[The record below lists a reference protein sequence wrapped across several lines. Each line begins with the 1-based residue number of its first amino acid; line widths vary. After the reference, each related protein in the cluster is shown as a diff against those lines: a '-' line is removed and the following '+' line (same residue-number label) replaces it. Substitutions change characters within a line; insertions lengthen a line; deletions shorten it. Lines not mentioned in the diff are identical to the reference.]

1 MRVWGP
7 KFSTRAWHR
16 SSLLEAEGVERPGL
30 PPQLL
35 PALQA
40 LASEVGV
47 SRLALVGGAVRDALL
62 HDEHCDPWREL
73 PDLDLVMEG
82 SASELAAALQRHYGD
97 ERVQEVRVHGAYG
110 TAELSFDGVLLDLA
124 GARQD
129 HYPAPGENPVVESG
143 SLERDLE
150 RRDFTVNAMALE
162 LSLSGDR
169 EPLLLDPHGGQ
180 AHLERRELAFLH
192 ASSVADDPTRVI
204 RAARY
209 GARLGFVLTPSSQD
223 QLRTTLKRWPWSWRH
238 GQSTEHVPPALGTRL
253 RMELELLFENEPWLK
268 ALELLQQW
276 GALALLDPL
285 LSSNATLI
293 RRLRWAMRLKVP
305 LILALVA
312 AATDPCSLGQR
323 LQLPLRQQRLLEESM
338 SLTNWL
344 HSEVLPQAWVG
355 WSAVQWTEALETRA
369 WSPESVVLTVAMGV
383 PCWRPMLRWWGRW
396 RKIRSPLSAKD
407 LIASGIPAGPGLG
420 LALHQA
426 RVKALDSMR

>member
-1 MRVWGP
+1 M
-7 KFSTRAWHR
+7 
-16 SSLLEAEGVERPGL
+16 ERPGL

-40 LASEVGV
+40 LASEAGA

-62 HDEHCDPWREL
+62 HDQHRNPWRDL
-73 PDLDLVMEG
+73 PDLDLVLEG
-82 SASELAAALQRHYGD
+82 SASELAAALQRHFGD
-97 ERVQEVRVHGAYG
+97 QRVQEVRVHAAYG

-124 GARQD
+124 GARQEQ
-129 HYPAPGENPVVESG
+129 YPAPGENPVVTSG

-169 EPLLLDPHGGQ
+169 EPWLLDPHGGQ
-180 AHLERRELAFLH
+180 SHLARRELAFLH

-209 GARLGFVLTPSSQD
+209 GARLGFVLAPCALD
-223 QLRTTLKRWPWSWRH
+223 QLRTTVKRWPWAWRH

-268 ALELLQQW
+268 ALGLLQEW
-276 GALALLDPL
+276 GALVLLDPL
-285 LSSNATLI
+285 LASNAELI
-293 RRLRWAMRLKVP
+293 RRLRWASRLRIP
-305 LILALVA
+305 LLLALVA
-312 AATDPCSLGQR
+312 ASADPVSLALRLQIPLGQ
-323 LQLPLRQQRLLEESM
+323 QRCLEESI
-338 SLTNWL
+338 SLKHWV

-355 WSAVQWTEALETRA
+355 WSAAQWTEALETRA
-369 WSPESVVLTVAMGV
+369 WSAEAVVLTVAMGV

-396 RKIRSPLSAKD
+396 RKVASPLSAKD
-407 LIASGIPAGPGLG
+407 LIASGILPGPELG
-420 LALHQA
+420 LVLRQE
-426 RVKALDSMR
+426 RLKMLETMK

>member
-1 MRVWGP
+1 M
-7 KFSTRAWHR
+7 
-16 SSLLEAEGVERPGL
+16 ERPGL

-35 PALQA
+35 TALLA
-40 LASEVGV
+40 VASEVGV
-47 SRLALVGGAVRDALL
+47 SRLALVGGAVRDALW
-62 HDEHCDPWREL
+62 HDEHCDPWRDL

-97 ERVQEVRVHGAYG
+97 QRVKEVRVHGAYG
-110 TAELSFDGVLLDLA
+110 TAELSFDGVLLDHA
-124 GARQD
+124 GARQE
-129 HYPAPGENPVVESG
+129 HYPAPGQNPVVRSG

-180 AHLERRELAFLH
+180 AHLARRELAFLH

-209 GARLGFVLTPSSQD
+209 GARLGFVLAPCALD
-223 QLRTTLKRWPWSWRH
+223 QLSTTLKRWPWAWRH

-253 RMELELLFENEPWLK
+253 RMELELLFENEPWSK

-285 LSSNATLI
+285 LSSNAKLI
-293 RRLRWAMRLKVP
+293 RRLRWAARLRIP
-305 LILALVA
+305 ILLALVA
-312 AATDPCSLGQR
+312 SSADPVSLALR
-323 LQLPLRQQRLLEESM
+323 LQLPIRQQRLLEESM

-344 HSEVLPQAWVG
+344 YSEVLPQAWVG
-355 WSAVQWTEALETRA
+355 WSAAQWTEALETRA
-369 WSPESVVLTVAMGV
+369 WSAESVVLTVAMDV

-396 RKIRSPLSAKD
+396 RKIESPLRAKD
-407 LIASGIPAGPGLG
+407 LMARGTPAGPGLG

-426 RVKALDSMR
+426 RLKALESMR

>member
-1 MRVWGP
+1 M
-7 KFSTRAWHR
+7 
-16 SSLLEAEGVERPGL
+16 ERPGL

-40 LASEVGV
+40 LASEAGV

-62 HDEHCDPWREL
+62 HDQHRDPWRDL
-73 PDLDLVMEG
+73 PDLDLVLEG

-97 ERVQEVRVHGAYG
+97 QRVKDVRVHTAYG

-124 GARQD
+124 GARQEQ
-129 HYPAPGENPVVESG
+129 YPAPGENPVVKSG

-169 EPLLLDPHGGQ
+169 EPWLLDPHGGQ
-180 AHLERRELAFLH
+180 SHLARRELVFLH

-209 GARLGFVLTPSSQD
+209 GARLGFVLAPCALD
-223 QLRTTLKRWPWSWRH
+223 QLRTTLKRWPWAWRH

-268 ALELLQQW
+268 AFGLLQEW
-276 GALALLDPL
+276 GALVLLDPL
-285 LSSNATLI
+285 LASNAQLI
-293 RRLRWAMRLKVP
+293 RRLRWAARLRIP
-305 LILALVA
+305 LLLALVA
-312 AATDPCSLGQR
+312 ASADPVSLALRLQIPLGQ
-323 LQLPLRQQRLLEESM
+323 QRWLEESI
-338 SLTNWL
+338 SLKHWV
-344 HSEVLPQAWVG
+344 HSEVLLQAWVG
-355 WSAVQWTEALETRA
+355 WSAAQWTEALETRA
-369 WSPESVVLTVAMGV
+369 WSAEAVVLTVAMGV

-396 RKIRSPLSAKD
+396 RNVASPLSAKD
-407 LIASGIPAGPGLG
+407 LIASGILPGPELG
-420 LALHQA
+420 LVLRQE
-426 RVKALDSMR
+426 RLKVLETMK